1 VSIAKKVLGF
11 VAGAA
16 VLVVLFPV
24 PAGACTPEVN
34 ATLEEQTHDE
44 GRGMTMYKFRIEVGQ
59 RGGEGCVAINYKLVL
74 QIETAS
80 GEQQT
85 IPLRKHVKVHG
96 ESVNMVLQHQ
106 MPSDDLLASWEVTEV
121 ECHACAPGD

>member
-1 VSIAKKVLGF
+1 MSIAKKVLGF
-11 VAGAA
+11 VAVAA
-16 VLVVLFPV
+16 VLVVLFPA

-34 ATLEEQTHDE
+34 ATLKDQTHDE
-44 GRGMTMYKFRIEVGQ
+44 GRGMTMYKFQVEVGQ
-59 RGGEGCVAINYKLVL
+59 RGGSDCVAINYQLVL
-74 QIETAS
+74 QIETAA
-80 GEQQT
+80 GEDLT

-121 ECHACAPGD
+121 QCHACAPGD